1 MFAIRTLLNSGGKV
15 NSNKNYQYAS
25 IYYYP

>member
-1 MFAIRTLLNSGGKV
+1 MFAIRTLLNSSGKA